1 MTHRKAGRFAH
12 ALAGILCG
20 CVIAGSSLT
29 RVYAQE
35 LPDQTQNTPANGSRL
50 TWTAPQGQQNT
61 PLTLVALQKRLE
73 QAQQELRVLQARRH
87 YILKTMSESSSV
99 CSPAHNAATS
109 VQSFRKKES
118 AQALECG

>member
-87 YILKTMSESSSV
+87 YILKTMQRIEQRMLTRTQRSNKRSIFSEKRIR
-99 CSPAHNAATS
+99 P
-109 VQSFRKKES
+109 S
-118 AQALECG
+118 A

>member
-12 ALAGILCG
+12 ALAGMLCG

-35 LPDQTQNTPANGSRL
+35 LPDQTMNDSSINSRMVM
-50 TWTAPQGQQNT
+50 TAAPLEQEA

-73 QAQQELRVLQARRH
+73 QAQHELRVLQARRH
-87 YILKTMSESSSV
+87 YILKTIQRIEQRMLTRTQRNSKRPVFSEKRIR
-99 CSPAHNAATS
+99 P
-109 VQSFRKKES
+109 S
-118 AQALECG
+118 A

>member
-35 LPDQTQNTPANGSRL
+35 LPDQTQNTPASGSRL
-50 TWTAPQGQQNT
+50 TWTAPHGQ
-61 PLTLVALQKRLE
+61 PEIPVTLVALQKRLE
-73 QAQQELRVLQARRH
+73 QAQRELRALQTRRY
-87 YILKTMSESSSV
+87 YILKTMQRIEQRMLTRTQRSNKRPVFSEKRIR
-99 CSPAHNAATS
+99 P
-109 VQSFRKKES
+109 S
-118 AQALECG
+118 A

>member
-35 LPDQTQNTPANGSRL
+35 LPVQTQNTPASGSRL

-61 PLTLVALQKRLE
+61 PITLVALQKRLE
-73 QAQQELRVLQARRH
+73 QVQRELRALRTRRYH
-87 YILKTMSESSSV
+87 ILKTMQQIEQRMLTRTQRSNKRSVFSEKRIR
-99 CSPAHNAATS
+99 P
-109 VQSFRKKES
+109 S
-118 AQALECG
+118 A